1 MTKNIYSKLATV
13 LSTIAVLTVSV
24 ASIAFIYSPEP
35 PAELFE

>member
-1 MTKNIYSKLATV
+1 MKKSIYSNLATL